1 MIILKYIIKLL
12 RNYLIN
18 MKIYFAG
25 SIRGGRED
33 QDLYLEII
41 NILKNYGEVLTEHV
55 GDKNLSS
62 YGQTNMTDEE
72 IFIKD
77 TNWIRESDIVIAEV
91 STNSLGVGYEI
102 ALAESL
108 NKKIILLYREEEGKR
123 LSAMLKGNKKL
134 EIITYS
140 KPEELKDIFY
150 LKFK

>member
-1 MIILKYIIKLL
+1 
-12 RNYLIN
+12 

-55 GDKNLSS
+55 GNKELSS
-62 YGQTNMTDEE
+62 YGQANMTDEE
-72 IFIKD
+72 IYLKD

-91 STNSLGVGYEI
+91 TTNSLGVGYEI
-102 ALAESL
+102 AYAESL

-134 EIITYS
+134 ETITYF
-140 KPEELKDIFY
+140 KLEELKPVFNSIF
-150 LKFK
+150 K

>member
-1 MIILKYIIKLL
+1 
-12 RNYLIN
+12 

-77 TNWIRESDIVIAEV
+77 TNWIREADMVIAEV

-102 ALAESL
+102 GFAESL
-108 NKKIILLYREEEGKR
+108 NKRIILLYREQEGKR
-123 LSAMLKGNKKL
+123 LSAMLKGNQKL

-140 KPEELKDIFY
+140 KTEELKDIFD
-150 LKFK
+150 LKII

>member
-1 MIILKYIIKLL
+1 
-12 RNYLIN
+12 

-55 GDKNLSS
+55 GNKELSS
-62 YGQTNMTDEE
+62 YGQANMTDEE
-72 IFIKD
+72 IYLKD

-91 STNSLGVGYEI
+91 TTNSLGVGYEI
-102 ALAESL
+102 AYAESL

-123 LSAMLKGNKKL
+123 LSSMLKGNKKL
-134 EIITYS
+134 ETITYS
-140 KPEELKDIFY
+140 KLEELKPVFNPIF
-150 LKFK
+150 K

>member
-1 MIILKYIIKLL
+1 
-12 RNYLIN
+12 

-25 SIRGGRED
+25 SIRGGRDD

-62 YGQTNMTDEE
+62 YGQNTMTDEE
-72 IFIKD
+72 IYLKD

-102 ALAESL
+102 AYAESL

-123 LSAMLKGNKKL
+123 LSAMLRGNHKL

-140 KPEELKDIFY
+140 KVEELKNIFN
-150 LKFK
+150 LNLR

>member
-1 MIILKYIIKLL
+1 
-12 RNYLIN
+12 

-33 QDLYLEII
+33 RDLYLEII

-55 GDKNLSS
+55 GNKELSS

-72 IFIKD
+72 IYLKD

-102 ALAESL
+102 AFAESL
-108 NKKIILLYREEEGKR
+108 NKRTILLYREENDKR
-123 LSAMLKGNKKL
+123 LSSMLKGNLKL

-140 KPEELKDIFY
+140 NVEELKNIFS
-150 LKFK
+150 LKLR

>member
-1 MIILKYIIKLL
+1 
-12 RNYLIN
+12 

-33 QDLYLEII
+33 KDLYLQII
-41 NILKNYGEVLTEHV
+41 DILKKYGEVLTEHV
-55 GDKNLSS
+55 GNKELSS

-72 IFIKD
+72 IYLKD

-108 NKKIILLYREEEGKR
+108 NKRIILLYREVENKR
-123 LSAMLKGNKKL
+123 LSAMLKGNPKL
-134 EIITYS
+134 DIVTYS
-140 KPEELKDIFY
+140 KVEELKDVFD
-150 LKFK
+150 LKLS